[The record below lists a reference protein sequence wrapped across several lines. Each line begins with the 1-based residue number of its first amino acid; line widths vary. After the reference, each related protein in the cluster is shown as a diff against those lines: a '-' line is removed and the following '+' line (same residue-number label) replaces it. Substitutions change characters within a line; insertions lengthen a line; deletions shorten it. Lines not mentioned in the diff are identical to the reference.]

1 MVMSKQKLLIIQP
14 QPFGYLTDS
23 YKWCEYLKDIYE
35 VTVFC
40 QSGKKSKIRL
50 DGIQII
56 YAKSFGNRTLRGLL
70 FVLQCLLHI
79 FFYKGKILVVY
90 FEHCE
95 VLKFIFPR
103 KRILLDIR
111 TLSVA
116 KDLQKRN
123 RYNSLIRKACDK
135 FDYVSVISQGVK
147 EKLKLGDKNVF
158 ILPLGADSVSNVVK
172 QYEVLHLLYV
182 GTFSGR
188 DIEKTIK
195 AVSLFHSQY
204 PSIPICYDIVGD
216 GYHNELDD
224 YKELVKKLNLDGI
237 VFLHGRIPFVEMK
250 PFFDKCNIGVSF
262 IPLTDYYDIQPPT
275 KTFEYILSGLYTIAT
290 ETSSNKELIT
300 EVNGILIKD
309 TPEDFSK
316 ALYAVYQKREL
327 FDSKLIRKTLECY
340 QWKNIVQNRFISI
353 INSL

>member
-1 MVMSKQKLLIIQP
+1 MSKQKLLIIQP

-23 YKWCEYLKDIYE
+23 YKWCEYLKDIYKI
-35 VTVFC
+35 TVLC
-40 QSGKKSKIRL
+40 QSGKKAKIQL
-50 DGIQII
+50 DGIRVI

-79 FFYKGKILVVY
+79 FFYQGKILVVY

-95 VLKFIFPR
+95 ILKSIFPH
-103 KRILLDIR
+103 KKILLDIR

-158 ILPLGADSVSNVVK
+158 ILPLGADSISNVVK
-172 QYEVLHLLYV
+172 QYDILHLLYV

-188 DIEKTIK
+188 DIEKTII
-195 AVSLFHSQY
+195 AVSLFHNQY
-204 PSIPICYDIVGD
+204 PSVPIFYDIIGD

-224 YKELVKKLNLDGI
+224 YKQLVKKLKLDDI
-237 VFLHGRIPFVEMK
+237 IFLHGRIPFTDLK
-250 PFFDKCNIGVSF
+250 PFFDKCNIGISF
-262 IPLTDYYDIQPPT
+262 IPLTDYYDVQPPT

-290 ETSSNKELIT
+290 ETGSNKDLIT

-316 ALYAVYQKREL
+316 ALYAVYQKQEL
-327 FDSKLIRKTLECY
+327 IDSKLIRKTLECY
-340 QWKNIVQNRFISI
+340 QWRNIVQNRFISI

>member
-1 MVMSKQKLLIIQP
+1 MSKQKLLIIQP

-35 VTVFC
+35 ITVLC
-40 QSGKKSKIRL
+40 QLGGKQKIQL
-50 DGIQII
+50 DGIQVI

-95 VLKFIFPR
+95 VLKSIFPY
-103 KRILLDIR
+103 KKMLLDIR
-111 TLSVA
+111 TLSIVR
-116 KDLQKRN
+116 DLQKRN

-158 ILPLGADSVSNVVK
+158 ILPLGADSISNVVK
-172 QYEVLHLLYV
+172 QYEVLRLLYV

-188 DIEKTIK
+188 DIEKTIL
-195 AVSLFHSQY
+195 AVSLFHNQY
-204 PSIPICYDIVGD
+204 PSVPIFYDIVGD
-216 GYHNELDD
+216 GYRNELED
-224 YKELVKKLNLDGI
+224 YKQLVKKLKLDDI
-237 VFLHGRIPFVEMK
+237 IFLHGRIPFTELK
-250 PFFDKCNIGVSF
+250 PFFDKCNIGLSF
-262 IPLTDYYDIQPPT
+262 IPLTEYYDVQPPT

-300 EVNGILIKD
+300 EINGILIKD

-316 ALYAVYQKREL
+316 ALYTAYQKREL
-327 FDSKLIRKTLECY
+327 IDSKLIRKTLERY
-340 QWKNIVQNRFISI
+340 QWKNIVQNKFISI